1 MTDKELQ
8 KLGRRD
14 LLQLLLDQAQEAE
27 RLRQELSAANE
38 QMGEMEKT
46 YERLRERLND
56 KDAQISEMEET
67 YERLRERLNEK
78 DAQIQELSQS
88 LQMERDDRIS
98 SFTEVGSI
106 AEAALQLSG
115 IFDAAQRAADLY
127 LQKVRESGPLPD
139 GVIMADVISDPV
151 RQEND
156 NPAAPPVPP
165 FSGHIVDIEPT
176 VERGAPPAA
185 AVMPPSAP
193 TPPAARWAEE
203 QPAPEPKKEPGK
215 RGLFQK
221 KPQDRKKFVLSF
233 GWEEK

>member
-38 QMGEMEKT
+38 RMGEMEET
-46 YERLRERLND
+46 FQRLRERLND
-56 KDAQISEMEET
+56 KDGQILEMEET
-67 YERLRERLNEK
+67 YERLRKRLNDK

-88 LQMERDDRIS
+88 LQTEREDRIS

-106 AEAALQLSG
+106 AEAALQLCG
-115 IFDAAQRAADLY
+115 VFDAAQRAADLY
-127 LQKVRESGPLPD
+127 LQKVQERNPLPA
-139 GVIMADVISDPV
+139 GVVMADVISDPAWPGEV
-151 RQEND
+151 S
-156 NPAAPPVPP
+156 PAASPVPP
-165 FSGHIVDIEPT
+165 FSGRIVDIEPMA
-176 VERGAPPAA
+176 EEAAPPAA
-185 AVMPPSAP
+185 ITPLSAP
-193 TPPAARWAEE
+193 PPPAARWAEE
-203 QPAPEPKKEPGK
+203 QPAPEAKKESGK

-221 KPQDRKKFVLSF
+221 KPRDRRKFVLSF